1 MSSDDT
7 FRGTNYTI
15 RHTSAGQY
23 FISHPQGNETF
34 DSFEEFVD
42 SHPITEE
49 ARKYFF
55 GTTIRVVTAAGI
67 NSTALGDAY
76 SAYDG
81 VSWRNSVDNADSD
94 GCGRVFLDCDSAE
107 VTEYVSERLEADD
120 RVDAYEIA

>member
-1 MSSDDT
+1 M
-7 FRGTNYTI
+7 
-15 RHTSAGQY
+15 TSESTCLGWMTDA
-23 FISHPQGNETF
+23 
-34 DSFEEFVD
+34 
-42 SHPITEE
+42 
-49 ARKYFF
+49 
-55 GTTIRVVTAAGI
+55 TAAGI

-120 RVDAYEIA
+120 RVDSYEII